1 MERPF
6 NPFGGEITP
15 QPPFP
20 HQQETVG
27 GRAGTVVEQQIEASK
42 RALNYPGRFAPPQT
56 PAVPGTTAGDDDR
69 WDNVSR
75 GAGVK

>member
-6 NPFGGEITP
+6 DPYGGSIP
-15 QPPFP
+15 VQQPFP

-69 WDNVSR
+69 WANVER
-75 GAGVK
+75 GSGVK

>member
-1 MERPF
+1 MRKPYD
-6 NPFGGEITP
+6 PFGGEITP
-15 QPPFP
+15 QQPLP
-20 HQQETVG
+20 HQQERVG

-69 WDNVSR
+69 WANVER

>member
-6 NPFGGEITP
+6 NPYGGEITP

-20 HQQETVG
+20 HQQERVG

-56 PAVPGTTAGDDDR
+56 PAVPGSTNDDSDR
-69 WDNVSR
+69 WANVER
-75 GAGVK
+75 GSGS